1 MVGGSKRL
9 SEKSPDPGV
18 PGGIGPGNSKY
29 FFGSRYQEPPT
40 LLQTSIINQ

>member
-9 SEKSPDPGV
+9 SEKSPD